1 MKILLNP
8 ENSIAKGAMRE
19 NLVFLNGGYVPAEEA
34 KITATIP
41 GILHGFGLFET
52 MRWYRGK
59 IVYLDEHIER
69 IMQSC
74 RGLTIKIP
82 YSINRIRRI
91 IQETVKLNNLENAYV
106 KLVLW
111 KGNVGTEVLVIA
123 KEYSPLPKYK
133 YAKGYSVCISSFRQ
147 NEDYFLS
154 RIKSTNRILY
164 ELSFQEAKGKGC
176 DEALILNTRGFIA
189 EGTRSNIFLVKDNR
203 IFTPGLDCGCL
214 AGVTR
219 KVIFDLAGKNHLEA
233 YESRFTVYDLY
244 KANEAFLTN
253 SLMGVMPITSV
264 ERQKIGNGKSG
275 KVTRLLMQSYFK
287 LLNR

>member
-1 MKILLNP
+1 MKMLLNP
-8 ENSIAKGAMRE
+8 ENSIAGGTMGEPR
-19 NLVFLNGGYVPAEEA
+19 VFLNGEYVLAEGA

-59 IVYLDEHIER
+59 IVYLDAHIER
-69 IMQSC
+69 IIQSC
-74 RGLTIKIP
+74 RALGIKIP
-82 YSINRIRRI
+82 YSINLTKRI
-91 IQETVKLNNLENAYV
+91 IRETVKLNKLENAYV

-111 KGNVGTEVLVIA
+111 KGNAGTEILVIA
-123 KEYSPLPKYK
+123 KKYSPLPKYK

-154 RIKSTNRILY
+154 RLKSTNRVLY

-176 DEALILNTRGFIA
+176 DEALILNTRGFITEA
-189 EGTRSNIFLVKDNR
+189 TRSNIFLVGDDT

-219 KVIFDLAGKNHLEA
+219 KVIFDLARKNHLEVHEA
-233 YESRFTVYDLY
+233 GFTVYDLY

-253 SLMGVMPITSV
+253 SLMGVMPLVAV
-264 ERQKIGNGKSG
+264 ERQKIGAGLAG
-275 KVTRLLMQSYFK
+275 KVTKLLMQSYFK
-287 LLNR
+287 LLSG